1 MATLQAPQS
10 ALEQYRKRA
19 KVYDLELAAFEPI
32 RRRAIAR
39 LNLAPG
45 DTVIDVGC
53 GTGLSFTH
61 LQQSIGPH
69 GHIIGIEQSP
79 EMLAHARARVAQNG
93 WTNVTLLNAS
103 AEEADIPAK
112 ASAALFHFT
121 HDILRNPAAVR
132 NVVGKLQPG
141 AHVVAVGLQWA
152 APWAWP
158 INGFVLLAAMRSV
171 TRMEGLAQ
179 PWSLLTEQVG
189 EMEVNSTLFGGVY
202 IASGAITQ
210 RPLTDSQKTKKPP
223 GHRKT
228 PH

>member
-1 MATLQAPQS
+1 MASLQASQP

-32 RRRAIAR
+32 RRNAIAR

-45 DTVIDVGC
+45 HTVIDVGC

-61 LQQSIGPH
+61 LQQAIGPR
-69 GHIIGIEQSP
+69 GHLIGIEQSP
-79 EMLAHARARVAQNG
+79 EMLTLARTRVAQNG
-93 WTNVTLLNAS
+93 WNNVTLLNAP
-103 AEEADIPAK
+103 AEEAAIPGMAN
-112 ASAALFHFT
+112 AALFHFT
-121 HDILRNPAAVR
+121 HDILRNPAAIR
-132 NVVGKLQPG
+132 NVVDKLQPG

-171 TRMEGLAQ
+171 TRMEGLGQ
-179 PWSLLTEQVG
+179 PWSLLAEQVG
-189 EMEVNSTLFGGVY
+189 KMEVNSTLLGGVY
-202 IASGAITQ
+202 IASGTITQ
-210 RPLTDSQKTKKPP
+210 RPVTGFRKMKKRQ
-223 GHRKT
+223 GRRKT

>member
-1 MATLQAPQS
+1 MASLQASQP

-32 RRRAIAR
+32 RRSAIAR

-61 LQQSIGPH
+61 LQQAIGPL
-69 GHIIGIEQSP
+69 GHIIGIEQCP
-79 EMLAHARARVAQNG
+79 EMLNQARTRVTQNA

-103 AEEADIPAK
+103 AEDAAIACK
-112 ASAALFHFT
+112 ANAALFHFT
-121 HDILRNPAAVR
+121 HDILRNPAAIR
-132 NVVGKLQPG
+132 NVVDKLQPG

-171 TRMEGLAQ
+171 TRMEGLGQ
-179 PWSLLTEQVG
+179 PWNLLAEQVG
-189 EMEVNSTLFGGVY
+189 EMEVSTTLLGGVY
-202 IASGAITQ
+202 IASGTITQ
-210 RPLTDSQKTKKPP
+210 RPATGFQKKKIPP
-223 GHRKT
+223 DHRKT